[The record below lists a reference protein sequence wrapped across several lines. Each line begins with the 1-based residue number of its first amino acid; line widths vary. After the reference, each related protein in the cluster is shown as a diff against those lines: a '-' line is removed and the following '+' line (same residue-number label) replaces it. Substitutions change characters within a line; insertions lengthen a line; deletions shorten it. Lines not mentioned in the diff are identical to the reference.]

1 LLTAGLAILFLLG
14 SDPVWVIAAANLCY
28 LIGIAL
34 PSVAVWLLRKNAP
47 EMDRPYRA
55 PRGTITL
62 GLLAAGAWGLSTVL
76 GFEQFGLPTVL
87 ASMALA
93 YSGSVLYALRR
104 WGDRRHAGM
113 PMLWRSLHLKL
124 TGAMLLVLTLDGTGY
139 LLAINSISVSRT
151 ALITCLQ
158 DIFVAVAVLTI
169 TVGLVLPGMIGH
181 AAGEVAQAA
190 NRLAMGGLADLSR
203 ATQALGAGDLDAACT
218 TVTISPVVVHSRDEL
233 GAMAASFNTMQGEIA
248 QAAAALDVAREDVRR
263 ARDEL
268 RASNAELARWSTELE
283 QHVQERTAAL
293 RHRSEQLEAILAVGQ
308 HVRVHQSAAEV
319 LQRVAEAA
327 RAVAGAPVVSA
338 YLPTSED
345 PAQLECV
352 AVAPLEAAAAVPPQI
367 AAPVAATCGW
377 DPEGTDEVLLVPLTH
392 EGANVAGLLRLVKV
406 PAEFGQEGRDALT
419 ILTTTAAIALENIGL
434 LAREHD
440 ARAAAE
446 EAVRVRD
453 DFLTAASHDLR
464 TPLTTIQG
472 HADLMQ
478 MRLGTGAAIDGSWLG
493 ARIGAL
499 QQATRR
505 MVATVEEITDVAE
518 LQIGRRLD
526 LKVQPVDV
534 GEMVRA
540 AVALVEGSAPR
551 GAAPVVVAG
560 SSPVVV
566 EGDGMRLERVLQN
579 VIGNAVKYSPGGTP
593 VQVRVSRQEDWA
605 VITVRDGGV
614 GIPAAE
620 LPYIFSKY
628 YRASTSIGIKG
639 TGIGLAGAKAIV
651 TQHGGHITL
660 DSIVGQGTT
669 VVISLPCCPHPWS
682 DEESDEEEV
691 QRLQQVGQ
699 PVTQRL
705 EPGLR
710 AVAGQ

>member
-1 LLTAGLAILFLLG
+1 TDAPWVATLLTAGVAILFLLG
-14 SDPVWVIAAANLCY
+14 GDPTWVIAAANLCY

-62 GLLAAGAWGLSTVL
+62 GLLAAGAWGLATVL

-93 YSGSVLYALRR
+93 YSGSALYALRR

-113 PMLWRSLHLKL
+113 SMLWRSLHLKL

-139 LLAINSISVSRT
+139 LLAINSISTEHQT
-151 ALITCLQ
+151 ALIACLQ

-190 NRLAMGGLADLSR
+190 NRLATGALADLSR
-203 ATQALGAGDLDAACT
+203 ATQALGAGDLEAART

-268 RASNAELARWSTELE
+268 RASNAELARWSSELE

-293 RHRSEQLEAILAVGQ
+293 RRRGAQLEAILAAGQ
-308 HVRVHQSAAEV
+308 HVRVQQSADEV
-319 LQRVAEAA
+319 LQYVVEAA
-327 RAVAGAPVVSA
+327 RAVAGAAVVSA
-338 YLPTSED
+338 YLPASGH
-345 PAQLECV
+345 PSQLECV
-352 AVAPLEAAAAVPPQI
+352 AVAPLEAVAAIPPRI
-367 AAPVAATCGW
+367 AAPLAPTCGW
-377 DPEGTDEVLLVPLTH
+377 DPEGTDGVLLVPLAR
-392 EGANVAGLLRLVKV
+392 EGVTVAGLLRLVDV

-434 LAREHD
+434 LAREHN

-446 EAVRVRD
+446 TAVRVRD

-472 HADLMQ
+472 QADLIQ
-478 MRLGTGAAIDGSWLG
+478 MRLRTSAAIDGSWLG

-518 LQIGRRLD
+518 LQIGRHLD

-540 AVALVEGSAPR
+540 AVA
-551 GAAPVVVAG
+551 
-560 SSPVVV
+560 
-566 EGDGMRLERVLQN
+566 
-579 VIGNAVKYSPGGTP
+579 
-593 VQVRVSRQEDWA
+593 
-605 VITVRDGGV
+605 
-614 GIPAAE
+614 
-620 LPYIFSKY
+620 
-628 YRASTSIGIKG
+628 
-639 TGIGLAGAKAIV
+639 
-651 TQHGGHITL
+651 
-660 DSIVGQGTT
+660 
-669 VVISLPCCPHPWS
+669 
-682 DEESDEEEV
+682 
-691 QRLQQVGQ
+691 
-699 PVTQRL
+699 
-705 EPGLR
+705 
-710 AVAGQ
+710 